1 MLPLI
6 EIPTI
11 VQHYAH
17 WFEPVFSEQAMTQ
30 FQRYVSGLLVSDN
43 KTVDGINNA
52 VLHEQRNQ
60 SSLNRFLTEC
70 PFSEELLNRQ
80 RLALLGSLPGTQVKP
95 KGVLAVDDTLL
106 AHYGEQFDGIA
117 QLYDPAANRYVWAHN
132 LVNLHYSDDTTD
144 YPFFFQLWHPADL
157 EKVEQGLLAAGVPL
171 RAAKVPLKES
181 APYKW
186 RQYLLGVWRRD
197 QDDPAVAA
205 LYESKL
211 TIAQHL
217 LRQWV
222 AAYPGQKLPVTF
234 DNWYTQPEFCRF
246 LVQELGLD
254 YVGTMGDADIVLLQS
269 GPVTVQSFAA
279 RLKQEHLD
287 RLNQGQPPLFRKIGT
302 FYKGTK
308 EVYYS
313 YCQTHRIHRFGKQ
326 RLVINYQ
333 REDLSDAPTYFI
345 SNRLNWHARGITR
358 IRRHR
363 WPVEVYHEEGKAEGL
378 DQYQVRDWQ
387 AIVRHIGLVAVAYSI
402 LRATPHDETL
412 LEKLRRQLELRLE
425 GSAAFWRRATTAQ
438 SLWALACFISMGLTQ
453 GQTLRGLMAPLLAT
467 ICR

>member
-132 LVNLHYSDDTTD
+132 LVNLHYSDDKTD

-157 EKVEQGLLAAGVPL
+157 EKVEQGLLAAGTARPRPPAAPPMAYTDRPPQRVAAAYTGTMARPAARPL
-171 RAAKVPLKES
+171 RCMGRQSPAATAAKACMAWPA
-181 APYKW
+181 APMA
-186 RQYLLGVWRRD
+186 
-197 QDDPAVAA
+197 P
-205 LYESKL
+205 
-211 TIAQHL
+211 
-217 LRQWV
+217 
-222 AAYPGQKLPVTF
+222 P
-234 DNWYTQPEFCRF
+234 
-246 LVQELGLD
+246 
-254 YVGTMGDADIVLLQS
+254 MG
-269 GPVTVQSFAA
+269 
-279 RLKQEHLD
+279 
-287 RLNQGQPPLFRKIGT
+287 
-302 FYKGTK
+302 
-308 EVYYS
+308 
-313 YCQTHRIHRFGKQ
+313 
-326 RLVINYQ
+326 
-333 REDLSDAPTYFI
+333 
-345 SNRLNWHARGITR
+345 
-358 IRRHR
+358 
-363 WPVEVYHEEGKAEGL
+363 
-378 DQYQVRDWQ
+378 
-387 AIVRHIGLVAVAYSI
+387 
-402 LRATPHDETL
+402 
-412 LEKLRRQLELRLE
+412 
-425 GSAAFWRRATTAQ
+425 
-438 SLWALACFISMGLTQ
+438 SMGSPTPQ
-453 GQTLRGLMAPLLAT
+453 AGRSASMGG
-467 ICR
+467 